1 MGSEIKVKIN
11 PLTYIVWLVL
21 VISDQTQFLLCSFVS
36 AALHEAAHV
45 AAYLSCG
52 ASVFSL
58 EILPFGISAA
68 IGKTSRLSCKDEMLC
83 AFCGP
88 LMNLFLS
95 AVFLCLS
102 ESFIE
107 GSEFF
112 IYCNLS
118 FFALNMLPIIP
129 LDGGR
134 ILYFALLK
142 KFKVEASVKTVKVLS
157 GILVALI
164 IAFGTYIFFRSGY
177 NISVL
182 LIGLYL
188 FVYIFTS
195 SDSF

>member
-1 MGSEIKVKIN
+1 MGSEIRIKIN

-21 VISDQTQFLLCSFVS
+21 VLSDQTQFLLCSFVS
-36 AALHEAAHV
+36 AALHEASHI

-68 IGKTSRLSCKDEMLC
+68 VGKTDRLSCKDEMLC

-95 AVFLCLS
+95 AIFLCLS
-102 ESFIE
+102 KSFIE
-107 GSEFF
+107 GSDFF

-118 FFALNMLPIIP
+118 FFILNMLPIIP

-134 ILYFALLK
+134 ILYFILLR
-142 KFKVEASVKTVKVLS
+142 KVSVATSVKTVKMIS
-157 GILVALI
+157 GILTVFI
-164 IAFGTYIFFRSGY
+164 TVFGTYIFLSSGY
-177 NISVL
+177 NVSVL